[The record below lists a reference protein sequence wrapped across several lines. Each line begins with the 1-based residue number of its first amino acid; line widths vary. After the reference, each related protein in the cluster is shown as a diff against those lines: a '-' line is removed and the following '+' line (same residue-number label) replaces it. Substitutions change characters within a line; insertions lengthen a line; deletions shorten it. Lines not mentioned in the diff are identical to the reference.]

1 MKKKQIILE
10 TYGSSQKYYYDVE
23 EENTDCKQQSESK
36 GKPAKGI
43 FNSIKETLKVILSSW
58 KF

>member
-36 GKPAKGI
+36 GKPARH
-43 FNSIKETLKVILSSW
+43 L
-58 KF
+58 